1 MNEFCIFLSDP
12 NAYLCFVNSLLLLQ
26 QGNKE
31 EQLLSLNEIFI
42 MMHLCALFLGGVV
55 AAVWCALVIMQ
66 NDKVYHCSDSEAWVR
81 A

>member
-12 NAYLCFVNSLLLLQ
+12 NTYCALLIAYCFCNREKIGTIAVIERDL
-26 QGNKE
+26 
-31 EQLLSLNEIFI
+31 II
-42 MMHLCALFLGGVV
+42 MHLCALFLGGVV
-55 AAVWCALVIMQ
+55 GAVLCALVIMQ